1 MRRIQEKGA
10 RILIYEPTLE
20 DGTVFCGNTI
30 VNDLNRFKQDCDVI
44 LANRYDTRLE
54 DVKEKVYTRDIFM
67 RD

>member
-1 MRRIQEKGA
+1 MKRIQEKGS
-10 RILIYEPTLE
+10 RILKEGPKIEE
-20 DGTVFCGNTI
+20 GTVFCGYTI